1 MPLGDIKGCGL
12 PSQPTFV
19 MCDTYQACR
28 LNMKMPPGFKLEV
41 DEVVIKAI
49 QQRLIKQKKAQK
61 VAQKA
66 A

>member
-1 MPLGDIKGCGL
+1 
-12 PSQPTFV
+12 

-61 VAQKA
+61 VAQKVA
-66 A
+66 AVV